1 MSAGAGLAGQ
11 AARAVGW
18 GAAGSVAKLVLQFGT
33 QIMLARILGPE
44 QYGLFAMGVLVVSL
58 ATFLADFGMERTDAG
73 IVHDQLVTPILADGE
88 ALFGEPE
95 RRLATVF
102 EMQLEHFCC

>member
-58 ATFLADFGMERTDAG
+58 GYRAAEWLARRSPMAATALAAAVVVASGIGFVVVVAG
-73 IVHDQLVTPILADGE
+73 
-88 ALFGEPE
+88 
-95 RRLATVF
+95 
-102 EMQLEHFCC
+102 